1 MFTAGSTLL
10 QQTAVTI
17 HVFDYS
23 NRCDNLTTLVQ
34 ETANV
39 FCDLQYLASLAVS
52 FH

>member
-17 HVFDYS
+17 FDYS
-23 NRCDNLTTLVQ
+23 NCCDNLTTVVQ
-34 ETANV
+34 ETTNV
-39 FCDLQYLASLAVS
+39 FCDLQYLASLAVP